1 MEDLTR
7 LRMFVALAGCGSF
20 SRAAEELGYTQSAVS
35 RQIATLEAE
44 AGTALVDRS
53 SRPARLTEAGEALAR
68 RAEEA
73 IAALAAA
80 REELEALAELRA
92 GRLRV
97 GTFASAGAV
106 LVVPALTEFRR
117 RHPGVD
123 VSLVEAGP
131 EEVIR
136 DLRAGE
142 LELAVSYDY
151 PNAGATLDEG
161 LVSHHLLD
169 DADRLVVHPE
179 HPAAKRARVTIA
191 QLGRESW
198 VVPAL
203 APGHPASR
211 MFAAACDA
219 AGYEPTVAYRTNSCE
234 MSQALVAEGG
244 PVTLVPELA
253 LHPVHPGVV
262 VRRLSGAGPVRR
274 VFAAR
279 RPTKHPSPATSAFLE
294 ILLDVAAD
302 HQAHAVDRRG

>member
-7 LRMFVALAGCGSF
+7 LRMLVALAGCGSF
-20 SRAAEELGYTQSAVS
+20 SRAGEELGYTQSAVS

-53 SRPARLTEAGEALAR
+53 TRPARLTEAGEALAR

-80 REELEALAELRA
+80 REELEALAQLRT

-106 LVVPALTEFRR
+106 LVVPALTEFRS

-131 EEVIR
+131 EEVIGQ
-136 DLRAGE
+136 LRAGE

-151 PNAGATLDEG
+151 PDAGATLDDG

-179 HPAAKRARVTIA
+179 HPAAKRPRVTIA

-203 APGHPASR
+203 GPDHPASR
-211 MFAAACDA
+211 MFASACAA
-219 AGYEPTVAYRTNSCE
+219 AGYEPDVAYRTNSCE
-234 MSQALVAEGG
+234 MAQALVASGG
-244 PVTLVPELA
+244 AVTLVPELA
-253 LHPVHPGVV
+253 LHPVHAGVV
-262 VRRLSGAGPVRR
+262 VRQLSGPGPVRR

-279 RPTKHPSPATSAFLE
+279 RPTKHPSPATDAFLE
-294 ILLDVAAD
+294 LLLDVAGR
-302 HQAHAVDRRG
+302 HAQQ

>member
-7 LRMFVALAGCGSF
+7 LRMLVALAGSGSF

-44 AGTALVDRS
+44 VGTALVDRS
-53 SRPARLTEAGEALAR
+53 SRPARLTEAGEVVAR
-68 RAEEA
+68 RAEQA
-73 IAALAAA
+73 IGALAAA
-80 REELEALAELRA
+80 RDELEALAELRT

-106 LVVPALTEFRR
+106 LVVPALTEFRA

-136 DLRAGE
+136 ELRAGE

-151 PNAGATLDEG
+151 PDAGMTLDDG

-179 HPAAKRARVTIA
+179 HPAAKRAHVTIA
-191 QLGRESW
+191 QLGREAW

-203 APGHPASR
+203 EADHPALR
-211 MFAAACDA
+211 MFAGACAA
-219 AGYEPTVAYRTNSCE
+219 AGYEPEVACRTNSCE
-234 MSQALVAEGG
+234 MSQALVASGG

-262 VRRLSGAGPVRR
+262 VRKLSGPGPVRR

-279 RPTKHPSPATSAFLE
+279 RATRRPSPATSAFLE
-294 ILLDVAAD
+294 LLQDVAAR
-302 HQAHAVDRRG
+302 HAAT

>member
-7 LRMFVALAGCGSF
+7 LRMLVALAGCGSF
-20 SRAAEELGYTQSAVS
+20 SRAGEELGYTQSAVS

-53 SRPARLTEAGEALAR
+53 SRPARLTEAGEAVAR

-97 GTFASAGAV
+97 GTFGSAGAV

-117 RHPGVD
+117 RHPEVD

-131 EEVIR
+131 AEVIR
-136 DLRAGE
+136 QLRAGE

-151 PNAGATLDEG
+151 PEAGVTLDDG
-161 LVSHHLLD
+161 LVSHRLLD

-179 HPAAKRARVTIA
+179 HPAATRRRVTIA

-198 VVPAL
+198 IVPAL
-203 APGHPASR
+203 AAEHPASR
-211 MFAAACDA
+211 MFAAACA
-219 AGYEPTVAYRTNSCE
+219 EAGYEPDVACRTNSCE
-234 MSQALVAEGG
+234 MSQALVASSGA
-244 PVTLVPELA
+244 VTLVPELA

-262 VRRLSGAGPVRR
+262 VRKLSGPGPVRR

-279 RPTKHPSPATSAFLE
+279 RPTEHPSPATSAFLE
-294 ILLDVAAD
+294 LLREVAAR
-302 HQAHAVDRRG
+302 HARD

>member
-7 LRMFVALAGCGSF
+7 LRVLVALAGCGSF
-20 SRAAEELGYTQSAVS
+20 SRAGEELGYTQSAVS

-44 AGTALVDRS
+44 AGTELVDRS

-80 REELEALAELRA
+80 REELEALADLRT

-106 LVVPALTEFRR
+106 LVVPALTEFRS
-117 RHPGVD
+117 RHPGMD

-131 EEVIR
+131 DEVIAE
-136 DLRAGE
+136 LRAGE

-151 PNAGATLDEG
+151 PDAGETLDDG

-169 DADRLVVHPE
+169 DADRLVVHPS
-179 HPAAKRARVTIA
+179 HPAAKRARVAIA
-191 QLGRESW
+191 QLGREAW
-198 VVPAL
+198 IVPAL
-203 APGHPASR
+203 DPNHPARR
-211 MFAAACDA
+211 MFAGACAA
-219 AGYEPTVAYRTNSCE
+219 AGYEPEVAYRTNSCE
-234 MSQALVAEGG
+234 MSQALVASGG
-244 PVTLVPELA
+244 AITLVPELA
-253 LHPVHPGVV
+253 LHPVHAGVV
-262 VRRLSGAGPVRR
+262 VRKLFGPGPVRR

-279 RPTKHPSPATSAFLE
+279 RPTKHPSPAASAFLE
-294 ILLDVAAD
+294 LLVGVAAR
-302 HQAHAVDRRG
+302 HAQD